1 MSSVEL
7 ALETGISVGESPVW
21 VPENGALYFTDIA
34 GTTMNCFSPQSGEH
48 KQWKLAEKLCCFALR
63 EQGGVVAAM
72 ASGFAF
78 LDLEKSRLIILLI
91 IVNRQCIAAKRLL

>member
-34 GTTMNCFSPQSGEH
+34 GTTMNCFFPQSGEH

-63 EQGGVVAAM
+63 EQGGFVAAM

-78 LDLEKSRLIILLI
+78 LDLEKSL
-91 IVNRQCIAAKRLL
+91 